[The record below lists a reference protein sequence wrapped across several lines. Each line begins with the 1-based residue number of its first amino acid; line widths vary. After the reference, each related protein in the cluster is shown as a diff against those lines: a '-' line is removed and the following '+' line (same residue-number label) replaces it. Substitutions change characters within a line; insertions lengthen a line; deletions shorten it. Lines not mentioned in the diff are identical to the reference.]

1 MDPSF
6 LQQLF
11 KDSRKMRKGADT
23 TAYEALMGFYH
34 AVAWRDP
41 GVMALLAF
49 PVAYGLVCLA
59 LRNHP
64 TVHIALF
71 LLTCGL
77 SYSAA
82 PVNAFLGARW
92 RDFGFSQNYFDKH
105 GVFMSSLFCAPL
117 LLIAFAQMVRG
128 ESAAA
133 AAARCK
139 HPPHSQPRSFSPSP
153 QLFSLVVSCRLLVT
167 VKRAELKQKY
177 RDQKKLDAAEAK
189 KQE

>member
-11 KDSRKMRKGADT
+11 KDSRKMRKGSDT

-41 GVMALLAF
+41 GVVALLAF

-77 SYSAA
+77 SYSATH
-82 PVNAFLGARW
+82 VNTFLGARW

-117 LLIAFAQMVRG
+117 LLVVFAQMVR
-128 ESAAA
+128 AAA
-133 AAARCK
+133 
-139 HPPHSQPRSFSPSP
+139 
-153 QLFSLVVSCRLLVT
+153 
-167 VKRAELKQKY
+167 
-177 RDQKKLDAAEAK
+177 
-189 KQE
+189 